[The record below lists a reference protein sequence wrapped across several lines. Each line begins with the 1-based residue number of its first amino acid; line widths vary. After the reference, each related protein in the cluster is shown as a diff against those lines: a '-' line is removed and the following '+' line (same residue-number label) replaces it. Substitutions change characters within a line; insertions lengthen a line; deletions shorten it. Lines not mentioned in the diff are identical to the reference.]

1 MKNEKKNPL
10 VYVIGGF
17 RTAHRIQSCST
28 SRNPH
33 LDSALDA
40 PEFIPGWIGWGFLKA
55 LKRR

>member
-17 RTAHRIQSCST
+17 RTAHRI
-28 SRNPH
+28 